1 MLRPAGLGQKRR
13 RQFRP
18 LSLTDRHHDLP
29 VAPHRLWQQPVPARP
44 NAVGQADIT
53 WVETDE
59 GWLYVAG
66 IWDRCTRRGVGWAR
80 GDTLHPHLA
89 AGRGAAGP
97 DAATTTTGAGASLR
111 PGRAIRPPALP
122 AKPVGRR
129 GNGYDN
135 AARES
140 FWSALKRARIYRR
153 HFPTRSEARTALFE
167 GSAVL
172 HNRVRLPS
180 ALGFPSPVDLE
191 THLN

>member
-1 MLRPAGLGQKRR
+1 M
-13 RQFRP
+13 
-18 LSLTDRHHDLP
+18 
-29 VAPHRLWQQPVPARP
+29 
-44 NAVGQADIT
+44 
-53 WVETDE
+53 ETDE

-80 GDTLHPHLA
+80 GDTLHPTLP
-89 AGRGAAGP
+89 RAAGP
-97 DAATTTTGAGASLR
+97 RALTQQR
-111 PGRAIRPPALP
+111 PPPGRGHHSDRGGQYARPLYRQNPSA
-122 AKPVGRR
+122 AGVVSSRSRR

-140 FWSALKRARIYRR
+140 FWSALKRTRIHRR